1 MYICMYVNAHNP
13 FFMYSDMH
21 FLQALWEM
29 CTVADVCIYSVAFN
43 ICHSVYVINVYEM
56 YLYL

>member
-1 MYICMYVNAHNP
+1 MYVNAHNP
-13 FFMYSDMH
+13 FFMYNDMH